1 MDNIDRKIL
10 SLLQNDASLSISEIA
25 SQVNLS
31 STPCWKRIRRL
42 EDEGI
47 IRKRVALLDSDKI
60 GGGIMVFISIKT
72 NEHNQDWFN
81 QFVTTVD
88 EMSEVMGFYRLAG
101 DVDYLMKVVVPDI
114 ASYNDFYLRL
124 IDRLPLSNVTA
135 GICNGTDQRHDRV
148 AATPLILKGC
158 DVEVVVFP

>member
-10 SLLQNDASLSISEIA
+10 SLLQSDASLSISKIA

-135 GICNGTDQRHDRV
+135 GFVMEQIKDT
-148 AATPLILKGC
+148 TELPL
-158 DVEVVVFP
+158 PH

>member
-10 SLLQNDASLSISEIA
+10 SLLQSDASLSISEIA

-135 GICNGTDQRHDRV
+135 GFVMEQIKDT
-148 AATPLILKGC
+148 TELPL
-158 DVEVVVFP
+158 PH

>member
-10 SLLQNDASLSISEIA
+10 SLLQSDASLSISEIA

-81 QFVTTVD
+81 QFVATVD

-135 GICNGTDQRHDRV
+135 GFEMEQIKDT
-148 AATPLILKGC
+148 TELPL
-158 DVEVVVFP
+158 PH

>member
-1 MDNIDRKIL
+1 MKAF
-10 SLLQNDASLSISEIA
+10 SAGA
-25 SQVNLS
+25 FP
-31 STPCWKRIRRL
+31 TPCEIPTH
-42 EDEGI
+42 EGI

-81 QFVTTVD
+81 QFVATVD

-135 GICNGTDQRHDRV
+135 GFVMEQIKDT
-148 AATPLILKGC
+148 TELPL
-158 DVEVVVFP
+158 PH

>member
-10 SLLQNDASLSISEIA
+10 SLLQSDASLSISEIA

-135 GICNGTDQRHDRV
+135 GVVMEQIKDT
-148 AATPLILKGC
+148 TELPL
-158 DVEVVVFP
+158 PH

>member
-1 MDNIDRKIL
+1 MNNIDRKIL
-10 SLLQNDASLSISEIA
+10 SLLQGDASLSISEIA

-81 QFVTTVD
+81 QFVATVD

-135 GICNGTDQRHDRV
+135 GFVMEQIKDT
-148 AATPLILKGC
+148 TELPL
-158 DVEVVVFP
+158 PH

>member
-47 IRKRVALLDSDKI
+47 IRKRVALLGSDKI

-135 GICNGTDQRHDRV
+135 GFVMEQIKDT
-148 AATPLILKGC
+148 TELPL
-158 DVEVVVFP
+158 PH

>member
-10 SLLQNDASLSISEIA
+10 SLLQSDASLSISEIA

-81 QFVTTVD
+81 QFVATVD
-88 EMSEVMGFYRLAG
+88 KMSEVMGFYRLAG

-135 GICNGTDQRHDRV
+135 GFVMEQIKDT
-148 AATPLILKGC
+148 TELPL
-158 DVEVVVFP
+158 PH

>member
-10 SLLQNDASLSISEIA
+10 SLLQHDASLSINEIA

-47 IRKRVALLDSDKI
+47 IKKKVALLDYEKI
-60 GGGIMVFISIKT
+60 GGGIMVFVSIKT
-72 NEHNQDWFN
+72 NEHTQEWFP
-81 QFVTTVD
+81 QFVATVD
-88 EMSEVMGFYRLAG
+88 AMPEVLGFYRLAG
-101 DVDYLMKVVVPDI
+101 DVDYMMKVMVPDI
-114 ASYNDFYLRL
+114 TSYNDFYIRL

-135 GICNGTDQRHDRV
+135 GVVMEQINDT
-148 AATPLILKGC
+148 TELPL
-158 DVEVVVFP
+158 PH

>member
-10 SLLQNDASLSISEIA
+10 SLLQSDASLSISEIA

-81 QFVTTVD
+81 QFVATVD

-135 GICNGTDQRHDRV
+135 GFVMEQIKDT
-148 AATPLILKGC
+148 TELPL
-158 DVEVVVFP
+158 PH

>member
-10 SLLQNDASLSISEIA
+10 SLLQSDASLSISEIA

-31 STPCWKRIRRL
+31 SMPCWKRIRRL

-135 GICNGTDQRHDRV
+135 GFVMEQIKDT
-148 AATPLILKGC
+148 TELPL
-158 DVEVVVFP
+158 PH

>member
-81 QFVTTVD
+81 QFVTTVNR
-88 EMSEVMGFYRLAG
+88 MSEVMGFYRLAG
-101 DVDYLMKVVVPDI
+101 DLDYLMKVVVPDI

-135 GICNGTDQRHDRV
+135 GFVMEQIKDT
-148 AATPLILKGC
+148 TELPL
-158 DVEVVVFP
+158 PH

>member
-10 SLLQNDASLSISEIA
+10 SLLQSDASLSISEIA

-81 QFVTTVD
+81 QFVATVD
-88 EMSEVMGFYRLAG
+88 AMSEVMGFYRLAG

-135 GICNGTDQRHDRV
+135 GFVMEQIKDT
-148 AATPLILKGC
+148 TELPL
-158 DVEVVVFP
+158 PH

>member
-10 SLLQNDASLSISEIA
+10 SLLQSDASLSISEIA

-81 QFVTTVD
+81 QFVATVD

-135 GICNGTDQRHDRV
+135 GVVMEQIKDT
-148 AATPLILKGC
+148 TELPL
-158 DVEVVVFP
+158 PH

>member
-10 SLLQNDASLSISEIA
+10 SLLQSDASLSISEIA

-81 QFVTTVD
+81 QFVATVD

-135 GICNGTDQRHDRV
+135 GFVMEQIKDTTELPIPH
-148 AATPLILKGC
+148 
-158 DVEVVVFP
+158 

>member
-72 NEHNQDWFN
+72 NEHNQDWFK
-81 QFVTTVD
+81 QFVATVD
-88 EMSEVMGFYRLAG
+88 AMSEVMGFYRLAG

-135 GICNGTDQRHDRV
+135 GFVMEQIKDT
-148 AATPLILKGC
+148 TELPL
-158 DVEVVVFP
+158 PH

>member
-10 SLLQNDASLSISEIA
+10 SLLQRDASLSISEIA

-135 GICNGTDQRHDRV
+135 GFVMEQIKDT
-148 AATPLILKGC
+148 TELPL
-158 DVEVVVFP
+158 PH

>member
-60 GGGIMVFISIKT
+60 GGGIMVFISR
-72 NEHNQDWFN
+72 
-81 QFVTTVD
+81 
-88 EMSEVMGFYRLAG
+88 SEERRVGKECRSRWS
-101 DVDYLMKVVVPDI
+101 P
-114 ASYNDFYLRL
+114 YN
-124 IDRLPLSNVTA
+124 
-135 GICNGTDQRHDRV
+135 
-148 AATPLILKGC
+148 
-158 DVEVVVFP
+158 

>member
-135 GICNGTDQRHDRV
+135 GVVMEQIKDT
-148 AATPLILKGC
+148 TELPL
-158 DVEVVVFP
+158 PH

>member
-10 SLLQNDASLSISEIA
+10 SLLQSDASLSISEIA

-81 QFVTTVD
+81 QFVATVD

-101 DVDYLMKVVVPDI
+101 DVDYLMKVVVPI
-114 ASYNDFYLRL
+114 
-124 IDRLPLSNVTA
+124 LSSSF
-135 GICNGTDQRHDRV
+135 Q
-148 AATPLILKGC
+148 L
-158 DVEVVVFP
+158 

>member
-1 MDNIDRKIL
+1 MDNIDRNIL
-10 SLLQNDASLSISEIA
+10 SLLQSDASLSISEIA

-81 QFVTTVD
+81 QFVATVD

-135 GICNGTDQRHDRV
+135 GFVMEQIKDT
-148 AATPLILKGC
+148 TELPL
-158 DVEVVVFP
+158 PH

>member
-81 QFVTTVD
+81 QFVDTVD

-135 GICNGTDQRHDRV
+135 GFVMEQIKDT
-148 AATPLILKGC
+148 TELPL
-158 DVEVVVFP
+158 PH

>member
-10 SLLQNDASLSISEIA
+10 SLLQSDASLSISEIA

-81 QFVTTVD
+81 QFVASVD

-135 GICNGTDQRHDRV
+135 GFVMEQIKDT
-148 AATPLILKGC
+148 TELPL
-158 DVEVVVFP
+158 PH

>member
-81 QFVTTVD
+81 QFVASVD

-135 GICNGTDQRHDRV
+135 GFVMEQIKDT
-148 AATPLILKGC
+148 TELPL
-158 DVEVVVFP
+158 PH

>member
-88 EMSEVMGFYRLAG
+88 KMSEVMGFYRLAG

-135 GICNGTDQRHDRV
+135 GFVMEQIKDT
-148 AATPLILKGC
+148 TELPL
-158 DVEVVVFP
+158 PH

>member
-1 MDNIDRKIL
+1 
-10 SLLQNDASLSISEIA
+10 
-25 SQVNLS
+25 
-31 STPCWKRIRRL
+31 
-42 EDEGI
+42 EGI

-81 QFVTTVD
+81 QFVATVD

-135 GICNGTDQRHDRV
+135 GFVMEQIKDT
-148 AATPLILKGC
+148 TELPL
-158 DVEVVVFP
+158 PH

>member
-10 SLLQNDASLSISEIA
+10 SLLQSDASLSISEIA

-81 QFVTTVD
+81 QFVTAVD

-135 GICNGTDQRHDRV
+135 GFVMEQIKDT
-148 AATPLILKGC
+148 TELPL
-158 DVEVVVFP
+158 PH

>member
-81 QFVTTVD
+81 QFVTTVN

-135 GICNGTDQRHDRV
+135 GFVMEQIKDT
-148 AATPLILKGC
+148 TELPL
-158 DVEVVVFP
+158 PH

>member
-1 MDNIDRKIL
+1 MDNIDRKFL

-42 EDEGI
+42 EDEGV

-135 GICNGTDQRHDRV
+135 GFVMEQIKDT
-148 AATPLILKGC
+148 TELPL
-158 DVEVVVFP
+158 PH

>member
-10 SLLQNDASLSISEIA
+10 SLLENDASLSISEIA

-81 QFVTTVD
+81 QFVATVD

-135 GICNGTDQRHDRV
+135 GFVMEQIKDT
-148 AATPLILKGC
+148 TELPL
-158 DVEVVVFP
+158 PH

>member
-10 SLLQNDASLSISEIA
+10 SLLQSDASLSISEIA

-72 NEHNQDWFN
+72 NEHNQDWLN
-81 QFVTTVD
+81 QFVATVA

-135 GICNGTDQRHDRV
+135 GFVMEQIKDT
-148 AATPLILKGC
+148 TELPL
-158 DVEVVVFP
+158 PH

>member
-10 SLLQNDASLSISEIA
+10 SLLQNDASLSISEIS

-81 QFVTTVD
+81 QFVTTVNG
-88 EMSEVMGFYRLAG
+88 MSEVMGFYRLAG

-135 GICNGTDQRHDRV
+135 GFVMEQIKDT
-148 AATPLILKGC
+148 TELPL
-158 DVEVVVFP
+158 PH

>member
-81 QFVTTVD
+81 QFVATVD

-135 GICNGTDQRHDRV
+135 GFVMEQIKDT
-148 AATPLILKGC
+148 TELPL
-158 DVEVVVFP
+158 PH